1 MDNELLSYFHEPIN
15 RGFFRC
21 KGESPAYEGNP
32 GNNNG
37 IIDYGIDLSGCSED
51 DLVYWDLVTDILDQ
65 DTSAIHRSAREKG
78 LNNVIEVYLDTAPA
92 LPSLKFRLHN
102 AKPEQEEDFL
112 AAVKAGLKEA
122 HENGVSDDL
131 FHAVLKENR
140 LSDCL
145 TREAPHLG
153 FHISEE
159 IGKYW
164 STTDKTG
171 YFTLYENCFN
181 TFLQDKGQSILRRL
195 TGDALA
201 PALSAVVTTV
211 PKPGLAEAIEK
222 EKEQYLKEKKT
233 SLSQEMIFKLIEDTK
248 DFQIWN
254 QKDQC
259 NLDFLI
265 QPEDLPGPEPE
276 PEILES
282 VLHGI
287 HCLSSAVSLKAI
299 GCYQLFFDISGLAPS
314 DWNYLTLYQM
324 LLTELDTSRF
334 TVEQQKNKEQ
344 ELLYDCTFDELYP
357 EEKAGE
363 NSHPMMSVFWY
374 GLTEDFEEGLE
385 LLLELMGSCDYEDRE
400 TILRVIHK
408 YLPDYDMS
416 RSDNG
421 PSLAY
426 SLTERYIRRDSCFR
440 YLLNQP
446 GVYDFLK
453 EVRDILEQENNS
465 EKMREAAKEISQILR
480 RTADCILNKH
490 RLVFLACADENSL
503 TSILEYGT
511 KRLALLHEITDG
523 IPLSDSIFAC
533 PRRSAAAIDSPLEE
547 VRMTGDFGSVPGFM
561 GRHLP
566 FLLAASDKYIKP
578 AVRYQ
583 GCAYDSGVDFLLPNQ
598 YFTLWSTSDSQI
610 RSTLETFASAGEQLE
625 DLAISKEDLRGY
637 ILSAYAQA
645 LPPSGMLN
653 GRMRFLRRRLF
664 GISTDHINKMITDIR
679 NSSLKDQKTAARLIH
694 KILQNSPSAVVG
706 NEKMIDENK
715 DLFDEVMKLQS

>member
-1 MDNELLSYFHEPIN
+1 M
-15 RGFFRC
+15 
-21 KGESPAYEGNP
+21 
-32 GNNNG
+32 
-37 IIDYGIDLSGCSED
+37 
-51 DLVYWDLVTDILDQ
+51 IL
-65 DTSAIHRSAREKG
+65 
-78 LNNVIEVYLDTAPA
+78 
-92 LPSLKFRLHN
+92 
-102 AKPEQEEDFL
+102 
-112 AAVKAGLKEA
+112 
-122 HENGVSDDL
+122 
-131 FHAVLKENR
+131 
-140 LSDCL
+140 
-145 TREAPHLG
+145 
-153 FHISEE
+153 
-159 IGKYW
+159 
-164 STTDKTG
+164 
-171 YFTLYENCFN
+171 
-181 TFLQDKGQSILRRL
+181 
-195 TGDALA
+195 
-201 PALSAVVTTV
+201 
-211 PKPGLAEAIEK
+211 
-222 EKEQYLKEKKT
+222 
-233 SLSQEMIFKLIEDTK
+233 KLIEDTK

-265 QPEDLPGPEPE
+265 QPEDLPRPEPE

-287 HCLSSAVSLKAI
+287 HCLSSAVSLKEI

-324 LLTELDTSRF
+324 LLTELDTDRF

-357 EEKAGE
+357 KEKAGE

-385 LLLELMGSCDYEDRE
+385 LLLDLMGGCDYEDRE
-400 TILRVIHK
+400 TILRVIRK

-465 EKMREAAKEISQILR
+465 EKMRKAAKEISQNLR

-503 TSILEYGT
+503 TSILKYGT

-566 FLLAASDKYIKP
+566 FLLAAADKYIKP

-706 NEKMIDENK
+706 NKKMIDENK

>member
-1 MDNELLSYFHEPIN
+1 
-15 RGFFRC
+15 
-21 KGESPAYEGNP
+21 
-32 GNNNG
+32 
-37 IIDYGIDLSGCSED
+37 
-51 DLVYWDLVTDILDQ
+51 
-65 DTSAIHRSAREKG
+65 
-78 LNNVIEVYLDTAPA
+78 
-92 LPSLKFRLHN
+92 
-102 AKPEQEEDFL
+102 
-112 AAVKAGLKEA
+112 
-122 HENGVSDDL
+122 
-131 FHAVLKENR
+131 
-140 LSDCL
+140 
-145 TREAPHLG
+145 
-153 FHISEE
+153 
-159 IGKYW
+159 
-164 STTDKTG
+164 
-171 YFTLYENCFN
+171 
-181 TFLQDKGQSILRRL
+181 
-195 TGDALA
+195 
-201 PALSAVVTTV
+201 
-211 PKPGLAEAIEK
+211 
-222 EKEQYLKEKKT
+222 
-233 SLSQEMIFKLIEDTK
+233 MIFKLIEDTK

-287 HCLSSAVSLKAI
+287 HCLSSTVSLKEI

-324 LLTELDTSRF
+324 LLTELDTSHF

-385 LLLELMGSCDYEDRE
+385 LLLELMGGCDYEDRE

-465 EKMREAAKEISQILR
+465 EKMREAAKEISQNLR

-511 KRLALLHEITDG
+511 KRLALLHEIADG

-547 VRMTGDFGSVPGFM
+547 VRMTGDFSSVPGFM

-566 FLLAASDKYIKP
+566 FLLAAADKYIKP

-706 NEKMIDENK
+706 NEKMINENK